1 MKMKAFVSLLL
12 VAVLGVGLTGC
23 SVRAPGVDVRVGDP
37 GGGPPHCPPG
47 QAKKGRC

>member
-1 MKMKAFVSLLL
+1 MKALTALLL
-12 VAVLGVGLTGC
+12 TAVLGLGLAGC

-37 GGGPPHCPPG
+37 GGPPHCPPG